1 MAGAQLWRP
10 LVHYEG
16 WRWRTGLLDSVSV
29 SNEWEEP
36 VSEQENASWEQ
47 KAPSHTKPKNSG
59 LGIASFVTSIIASV
73 LTFVTFAVAG
83 VLQTSKFGGME
94 YQEAPLVGL
103 AAIGL
108 VLVHLVAVGL
118 GIAGLFQKETKKTFA
133 ILGTVFSSGAIVIMV
148 LTMIIGANLE

>member
-1 MAGAQLWRP
+1 MP
-10 LVHYEG
+10 
-16 WRWRTGLLDSVSV
+16 V
-29 SNEWEEP
+29 SNEWEAP
-36 VSEQENASWEQ
+36 MSEQEDASWEQ
-47 KAPSHTKPKNSG
+47 EAPSPTERKNSG

>member
-1 MAGAQLWRP
+1 MP
-10 LVHYEG
+10 
-16 WRWRTGLLDSVSV
+16 V
-29 SNEWEEP
+29 SNEWKEP
-36 VSEQENASWEQ
+36 VSEQEDASWEQ
-47 KAPSHTKPKNSG
+47 E